1 MVREREF
8 RKEGEKDGR
17 ENDERGEKLKW
28 GRGCEGERVGGGG
41 GVPRKRQEK
50 MGWKGEMTRWNRVV
64 RKMIH
69 PYS

>member
-1 MVREREF
+1 MRGRKVEGRMMRGKRRWNGEEGVRE
-8 RKEGEKDGR
+8 KELE
-17 ENDERGEKLKW
+17 
-28 GRGCEGERVGGGG
+28 GGG